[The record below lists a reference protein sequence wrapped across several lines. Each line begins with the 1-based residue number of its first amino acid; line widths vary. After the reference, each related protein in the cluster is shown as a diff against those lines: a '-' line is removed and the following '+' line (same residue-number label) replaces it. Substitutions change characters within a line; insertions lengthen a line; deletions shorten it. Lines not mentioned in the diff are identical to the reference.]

1 MGIHRNSNLAAGRF
15 RREERAMFHVFS
27 DLEGIRIAIEMER
40 RGESFYRHAARVS
53 KSEET
58 VEMLLSLANEEQYH
72 RAEFERLL
80 RAECARGMS
89 DCAYDDETN
98 AYLTAIA
105 AEVVFPKGL
114 MALKDEGFENPEA
127 VLLHAIASEKD
138 SILFYTESEQRTA
151 DDHAR
156 SVFSEIVRQERGHL
170 FRLQRRLAQL
180 MQE

>member
-1 MGIHRNSNLAAGRF
+1 
-15 RREERAMFHVFS
+15 MFHVFS

-53 KSEET
+53 KSGET
-58 VEMLLSLANEEQYH
+58 VEMLLALANEEQYH

-80 RAECARGMS
+80 SAECARGMS

-114 MALKDEGFENPEA
+114 MALRDEGFENPEA

-138 SILFYTESEQRTA
+138 SILFYTEMQQRTA
-151 DDHAR
+151 DAHSR
-156 SVFSEIVRQERGHL
+156 EVFGEIVRQERGHL

-180 MQE
+180 AKE